1 MLMERTVMVGT
12 IVLMDRRTSMH
23 CEVFFIVFTLADVPC
38 ADNGGCSGS
47 CAVIDGV
54 EQCFCPTGFVLNKFD
69 EQTCVGKF

>member
-12 IVLMDRRTSMH
+12 ITLMNRST
-23 CEVFFIVFTLADVPC
+23 VKFFLIVFTLADVPC

-69 EQTCVGKF
+69 EQTCVGKLWV